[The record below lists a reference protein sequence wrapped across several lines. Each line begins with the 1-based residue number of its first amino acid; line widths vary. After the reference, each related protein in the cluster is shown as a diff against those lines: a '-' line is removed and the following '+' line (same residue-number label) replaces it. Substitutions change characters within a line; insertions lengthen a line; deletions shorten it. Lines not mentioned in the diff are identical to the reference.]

1 MRGGEKKLDMSD
13 GLKVVVRGLPYE
25 ARMEQ
30 VLQFFGVNEDA
41 ITLPTWSDSGR
52 VKGFAFVECSS
63 MAEKQRIE
71 ALEGAE
77 FEADGNCRTISISDY
92 VEKAPRQRREQ
103 PQERRQGAQEERS
116 GNFVDDGETGREIF
130 VSNISF
136 DATSED
142 FEFHFGQCGEIE
154 SVTIPTIYRSGRPKG
169 MAFVRFTTV
178 DGRQSALELDGSVM
192 MERTIG
198 VRENRGRSQ
207 RRQGRDPRAP
217 RRTGLSEKPQGCTT
231 LFVGNLPWSVEDADL
246 EALFQNC
253 GTVTGARIV
262 RKNWNQQ
269 SRGFGYV
276 EFQNEADVDT
286 AVQMQL
292 SVEDRELR
300 LDYAD
305 NLNR

>member
-1 MRGGEKKLDMSD
+1 MSQD

-25 ARMEQ
+25 ARMES
-30 VLQFFGVNEDA
+30 VLAFFGIVEDQL
-41 ITLPTWSDSGR
+41 TLPTWSDSGR
-52 VKGFAFVECSS
+52 VKGFAFIECRDP
-63 MAEKQRIE
+63 AEKQRVE

-77 FEADGNCRTISISDY
+77 FEADGNCRTITIRDF
-92 VEKAPRQRREQ
+92 VEKAPRQRSDNPARQQRREQ
-103 PQERRQGAQEERS
+103 PQKRQEERS
-116 GNFVDDGETGREIF
+116 GNFVDDSETAREIF

-142 FEFHFGQCGEIE
+142 FEHHFGQCDEIE

-169 MAFVRFTTV
+169 MAFVRFATV
-178 DGRQSALELDGSVM
+178 EGRQRALDLDGSVM
-192 MERTIG
+192 LERTIG

-207 RRQGRDPRAP
+207 RRQAREPRAP
-217 RRTGLSEKPQGCTT
+217 RRTGLSEKPPGCTT
-231 LFVGNLPWSVEDADL
+231 LFVGNLPWSTDDAAL
-246 EALFQNC
+246 EALFTNC
-253 GTVTGARIV
+253 GTVVGARIV
-262 RKNWNQQ
+262 RKNWNDQ

-276 EFQNEADVDT
+276 EFENEADVDT

-305 NLNR
+305 NLKQ